1 MGSYAVTP
9 ISSLLVISNNN
20 MHLTTHFTLEELCR
34 SSFAI
39 KNNLNNVPSKA
50 VINNLLFTARKMER
64 IRAYLGG
71 FPIIVTS
78 GFRSR
83 EVNSGVGGSHVSDHV
98 NGLAVDFI
106 VSSIPCP
113 KTVADI
119 IKTSSIKYDQ
129 LVLYNTFLHI
139 GFGARMRQQFIDKRE

>member
-1 MGSYAVTP
+1 M
-9 ISSLLVISNNN
+9 N
-20 MHLTTHFTLEELCR
+20 LTTHFTLEELCR

-71 FPIIVTS
+71 FPVIVTS

-129 LVLYNTFLHI
+129 LILYNTFLHI

>member
-1 MGSYAVTP
+1 MDNMNL
-9 ISSLLVISNNN
+9 SS
-20 MHLTTHFTLEELCR
+20 HFTLEELCR

-39 KNNLNNVPSKA
+39 KNNLKNVPSKA
-50 VINNLLFTARKMER
+50 VIKNLFFTARKMER

-83 EVNSGVGGSHVSDHV
+83 EVNSGVGGSHASDHV

-119 IKTSSIKYDQ
+119 IKASSIKYDQ
-129 LVLYNTFLHI
+129 LILYNTFLHI

>member
-1 MGSYAVTP
+1 MGSYALTP
-9 ISSLLVISNNN
+9 ISSLLIFSNNN
-20 MHLTTHFTLEELCR
+20 MYLTTHFTLEELCR

-119 IKTSSIKYDQ
+119 INTSSIKYDQ
-129 LVLYNTFLHI
+129 LILYNTFLHI